1 MIFDSDLARIY
12 GVDTK
17 SLKRAVKRNIK
28 RFPPD
33 FMFQLSRE
41 EFLRCQ
47 NYTSSWG
54 GARYL
59 PMVFT
64 EHGTVML
71 ASVLNSSSA
80 IEASIFVV
88 RTFIKLREI
97 ISIKQELSEKIKEL
111 ELKTFECLEDLGH
124 KLQLLF
130 DAIDQLVI
138 QKVEP
143 REPIGYKITSH
154 KP

>member
-1 MIFDSDLARIY
+1 METGIDKTMDSITNCIFIFRSEKVIFDSDLARIY

-33 FMFQLSRE
+33 FMLQLSRK

-59 PMVFT
+59 P
-64 EHGTVML
+64 
-71 ASVLNSSSA
+71 
-80 IEASIFVV
+80 
-88 RTFIKLREI
+88 KY
-97 ISIKQELSEKIKEL
+97 L
-111 ELKTFECLEDLGH
+111 EQH
-124 KLQLLF
+124 LF

-138 QKVEP
+138 QKSVP

>member
-1 MIFDSDLARIY
+1 METGIEKNMDSITNCIFIFRSEKVIFDSDLARIY

-64 EHGTVML
+64 EHGAVML
-71 ASVLNSSSA
+71 ASVLNSSS
-80 IEASIFVV
+80 
-88 RTFIKLREI
+88 
-97 ISIKQELSEKIKEL
+97 Q
-111 ELKTFECLEDLGH
+111 
-124 KLQLLF
+124 
-130 DAIDQLVI
+130 
-138 QKVEP
+138 
-143 REPIGYKITSH
+143 
-154 KP
+154 